1 MTDKTP
7 PPSPRQRASEARR
20 IEKKRRKRELII
32 AAIAFFV
39 ALVLTYVQLTKL
51 YAGDRLFMALFNINF
66 ILLLGILFVV
76 IRNGYKLLLERRQR
90 ILGSGLRSRLTL
102 AFVSLAML
110 PCLLMLF
117 VTTKFV
123 QLSMDFWF
131 KEQIE
136 TSLDFALNISSSA
149 YEHTEDNLDTHRKFI
164 EQHLADTALP
174 LTSAS
179 VQHYLAVKQREYNL
193 DFLGIID
200 GQKDLLVWS
209 SPDDSPEPYASAR
222 SELSL
227 EHIAHDGRAS
237 SLVSSFTGDF
247 LFYITPLSRY
257 EGTFLVQAENLGAG
271 LSAKVARI
279 SKGVNEYKA
288 LRKVR
293 RSLKGLLYSSLA
305 VLTGLITMAAI
316 WLAFRLA
323 RDISAPVLT
332 VASGIKRIASG
343 DLSIRLEDT
352 PTDEMTTLVRSFNKM
367 AQDLDTSRKE
377 IVGIN
382 YKLEK
387 QNVEIARHNKYIE
400 TVLDNIDAGVISFD
414 ADGYITT
421 INKAASTIFNVTPSQ
436 AIGKKANDFVYSKY
450 VNKLETIQHQL
461 RSRQKN
467 RIQLSFVAPAGSE
480 EKRLLVT
487 CVGFVTDGVY
497 SGCVAVFEDISEVE
511 RMQRLAAWRE
521 VARRIAHEIKNPLT
535 PIKLSAERLNKKF
548 GKDINDPAFAQST
561 KLIVTQVEQLQN
573 MVQEFSAFAKLPEIQ
588 PVHCSISEII
598 SDSIELFKTSHP
610 SIVWQVS
617 IPDNLPKILLDPS
630 AMQRVF
636 INLFTNAVEAF
647 ALSKEPS
654 PMVNVSVVLMDN
666 TDFIRIDVE
675 NNGPPVS
682 EEIRSQMFDPYVS
695 NKKGGTGLGLT
706 IVRSIIA
713 DHHGYVRAHNREG
726 GGLVIAIEL
735 PAK

>member
-1 MTDKTP
+1 MAENSPTP
-7 PPSPRQRASEARR
+7 KQRATQARR
-20 IEKKRRKRELII
+20 LEKKRRKRELFI
-32 AAIAFFV
+32 AGIAFCV
-39 ALVLTYVQLTKL
+39 VLVLTYIQLAKL

-76 IRNGYKLLLERRQR
+76 IRNGYKLFLERRQR

-102 AFVSLAML
+102 AFVSLAMI
-110 PCLLMLF
+110 PCFLMLF

-136 TSLDFALNISSSA
+136 TSLELALSISSSA
-149 YEHTEDNLDTHRKFI
+149 YEHTETNLDNHRHFI
-164 EQHLADTALP
+164 EQYLDKNALP
-174 LTSAS
+174 ITSAS
-179 VQHYLAVKQREYNL
+179 IQHHFALKQKEYNL
-193 DFLGIID
+193 EFLGVIDDQKNLII
-200 GQKDLLVWS
+200 WS
-209 SPDDSPEPYASAR
+209 SPDNSSEPYASAR
-222 SELSL
+222 GELHL
-227 EHIAHDGRAS
+227 NLIEHDGQVS
-237 SLVSSFTGDF
+237 SLVSAFTGDY
-247 LFYITPLSRY
+247 LFYITPLAKY
-257 EGTFLVQAENLGAG
+257 EGMFLVQAENLGAG
-271 LSAKVARI
+271 LSAQVERI
-279 SKGVNEYKA
+279 GKGVNEYKT

-293 RSLKGLLYSSLA
+293 RSLKGLLYISLA

-323 RDISAPVLT
+323 RDLSAPVLA

-343 DLSIRLEDT
+343 DLSIRLEDS

-377 IVGIN
+377 IGGVN

-387 QNVEIARHNKYIE
+387 QNLEIAQHNKYIE
-400 TVLDNIDAGVISFD
+400 TVLDNIDAGVISFN
-414 ADGYITT
+414 ATGSITT
-421 INKAASTIFNVTPSQ
+421 INKAASTIFRVLPHQ
-436 AIGKKANDFVYSKY
+436 AIGKKANDFLYGDYSQR
-450 VNKLETIQHQL
+450 VESIQQQL

-467 RIQLSFVAPAGSE
+467 RIQLSFVIPLGTE

-487 CVGFVTDGVY
+487 CVGFSTDGVY

-548 GKDINDPAFAQST
+548 GNKIEDPAFAQST
-561 KLIVTQVEQLQN
+561 KLIISQVEQLQS
-573 MVQEFSAFAKLPEIQ
+573 MVQEFSAFAKLPEVQ
-588 PVHCSISEII
+588 PVPCSLKAIVQE
-598 SDSIELFKTSHP
+598 SIEIFTTSHP
-610 SIVWQVS
+610 HIDWRTTLPS
-617 IPDNLPKILLDPS
+617 DLPKIHLDPK

-647 ALSKEPS
+647 ALSQESAPFVAVTVR
-654 PMVNVSVVLMDN
+654 PLPEVG
-666 TDFIRIDVE
+666 FIHIDIE
-675 NNGPPVS
+675 NNGLPVS

-706 IVRSIIA
+706 IVRSIVA
-713 DHHGYVRAHNREG
+713 DHHGYVRAHHREG
-726 GGLVIAIEL
+726 GGITITIEL
-735 PAK
+735 PME